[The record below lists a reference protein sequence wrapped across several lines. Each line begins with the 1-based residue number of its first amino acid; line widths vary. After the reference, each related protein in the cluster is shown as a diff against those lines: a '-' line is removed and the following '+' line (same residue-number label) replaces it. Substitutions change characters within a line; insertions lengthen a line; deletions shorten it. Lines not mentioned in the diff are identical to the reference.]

1 MDAATGGTAADAH
14 AQPGL
19 MKQAEAAKYLQISQ
33 YTLQTWRSRNRERL
47 PFVKVGGQVRYRR
60 EDLDRF
66 IEANRSDA
74 S

>member
-1 MDAATGGTAADAH
+1 MNAAADDAKTDRP
-14 AQPGL
+14 AMPGL
-19 MKQAEAAKYLQISQ
+19 LKPAEAARCLQISPT
-33 YTLQTWRSRNRERL
+33 TLQTWRYKNPERL

-60 EDLDRF
+60 EDLDLF